1 VTKKAWG
8 GRFEGGT
15 DLLMERFSSS
25 IAMDWV
31 LYPYDIEGSVAF
43 ALMLARIGVLTDEE
57 KDRIV
62 KGLSEIRDEIAQGLM
77 PFADELEDIH
87 MHIEARLIEKVGD
100 LGKKLHTGRSRN
112 DQVAVDMRL
121 FLKDK
126 LREIRD
132 ELVWLMRAIL
142 DRAESFQDYLMPGY
156 THTQRAQV
164 VTMGH
169 HLLAY
174 YYMFKR
180 DRKRLQEAFNRTDV
194 MPLGSG
200 ALAGSTIPLDREF
213 LRERLGFS
221 RLSENSMDAV
231 SDRDFVVDSLYS
243 LSMIMMHLSRVCED
257 LILFSTTEF
266 GFISLPDPLCTGSS
280 LMPHKKNPDAL
291 ELTRGK
297 SARVFSDL
305 FSLLVLLKGLP
316 LTYNRDMQEDKEPLF
331 HGLATVKDALGIV
344 RLTVEGFTPLRDKM
358 EEAVRNSPMQ
368 AVEMA
373 EYLALK
379 GVPFREAHHIVGTM
393 VKDCER
399 AGRRLSDMTI
409 TEVRQYS
416 EAFDEDVQDYVKPE
430 NVISRRKTLGGASL
444 QEVRDQ
450 IAKEKDYL
458 HS

>member
-1 VTKKAWG
+1 MSKAWS
-8 GRFEGGT
+8 GRFEGRT

-25 IAMDWV
+25 IATDWV
-31 LYPYDIEGSVAF
+31 LYPYDIQGSTAF
-43 ALMLARIGVLTDEE
+43 AEMLARIGILTNDE
-57 KDRIV
+57 KDRIL
-62 KGLSEIRDEIAQGLM
+62 KALAEIKEEISQGLLA
-77 PFADELEDIH
+77 FKDELEDIH
-87 MHIEARLIEKVGD
+87 MHIEARLIEKIGD

-121 FLKDK
+121 FVKDA
-126 LREIRD
+126 LRETRD
-132 ELVWLMRAIL
+132 EVVWLMRAIL
-142 DRAESFQDYLMPGY
+142 GKAESVQDYLMPGY

-169 HLLAY
+169 YLLAY

-221 RLSENSMDAV
+221 RLSDNSMDAV
-231 SDRDFVVDSLYS
+231 SDRDFVVDTLFC
-243 LSMIMMHLSRVCED
+243 LSMIMMHLSRLCED
-257 LILFSTTEF
+257 LILFSTEEF
-266 GFISLPDPLCTGSS
+266 AFISLPDPLCTGSS

-331 HGLATVKDALGIV
+331 HGLATVKDALGIL
-344 RLTVEGFTPLRDKM
+344 RLTVEGFTPRRERM
-358 EEAVRNSPMQ
+358 EEAVRNSSMQ

-399 AGRRLSDMTI
+399 TGRRVSDMPLAEI
-409 TEVRQYS
+409 QQYS
-416 EAFDEDVQDYVKPE
+416 QAFGEDVQDYVKPE

-444 QEVRDQ
+444 EEVRNQ
-450 IAKEKDYL
+450 IAEEKDAL

>member
-1 VTKKAWG
+1 MTKAWG
-8 GRFEGGT
+8 GRFEGKT

-25 IAMDWV
+25 IAIDWV
-31 LYPYDIEGSVAF
+31 LYPYDIEGSIAF
-43 ALMLARIGVLTDEE
+43 AQMLARIGILTVDE
-57 KDRIV
+57 KDQIISALAEV
-62 KGLSEIRDEIAQGLM
+62 RDEIAQGLM
-77 PFADELEDIH
+77 PFKDELEDIH

-121 FLKDK
+121 FVKDG
-126 LREIRD
+126 LRETRD

-142 DRAESFQDYLMPGY
+142 DKAETLQDHLMPGY

-169 HLLAY
+169 HLMAY
-174 YYMFKR
+174 FYMFKR
-180 DRKRLQEAFNRTDV
+180 DRKRMQEAFNRADV

-213 LRERLGFS
+213 LRDRLGFA

-231 SDRDFVVDSLYS
+231 SDRDFVVDTLYC
-243 LSMIMMHLSRVCED
+243 LSMIMMHLSRLCED
-257 LILFSTTEF
+257 LILFSTEEF
-266 GFISLPDPLCTGSS
+266 GYISLPDPLCTGSS

-297 SARVFSDL
+297 SAKVFGDL

-316 LTYNRDMQEDKEPLF
+316 LTYNRDMQEDKEALF
-331 HGLATVKDALGIV
+331 RSLTTVKDALGIL
-344 RLTVEGFTPLRDKM
+344 RLTIEGFVPRKERM
-358 EEAVRNSPMQ
+358 EEAVRNSSMQ

-373 EYLALK
+373 EYLAMK

-399 AGRRLSDMTI
+399 AGRRINDLTF
-409 TEVRQYS
+409 TEIRPYS
-416 EAFDEDVQDYVKPE
+416 AAFGEDVNDYVKPE
-430 NVISRRKTLGGASL
+430 NVILRRETLGGASL
-444 QEVRDQ
+444 KEVRSQ
-450 IAKEKDYL
+450 IDKEKTYL
-458 HS
+458 NS